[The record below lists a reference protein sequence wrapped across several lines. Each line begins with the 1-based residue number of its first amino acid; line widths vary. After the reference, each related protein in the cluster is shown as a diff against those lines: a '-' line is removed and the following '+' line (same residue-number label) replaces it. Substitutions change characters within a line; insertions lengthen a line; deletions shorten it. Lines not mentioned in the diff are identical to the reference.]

1 MLGCRKLFPV
11 LIIPFPVRAGRAV
24 EEDGMWRLEDGSAAD
39 SSKNHKNWT
48 SGGAKNARFISKFV
62 ELYIRSGEPSKIT
75 NFCPVRTF

>member
-62 ELYIRSGEPSKIT
+62 ELYIRSGEPSKNT
-75 NFCPVRTF
+75 NLSPVRTF